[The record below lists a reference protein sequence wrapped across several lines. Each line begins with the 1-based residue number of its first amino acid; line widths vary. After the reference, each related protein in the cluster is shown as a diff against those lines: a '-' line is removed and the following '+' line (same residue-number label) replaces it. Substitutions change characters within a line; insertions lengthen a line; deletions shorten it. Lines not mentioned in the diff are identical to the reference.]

1 MDRTLPAI
9 PAIRRFAGALLALVA
24 GATGVAGA
32 QDAVIRGTVR
42 SERGEPLESVH
53 VLAPE
58 LAIQTVTSAS
68 GTYVV
73 SIPAARMHGQT
84 VVLHFRSAR
93 FLPEDRSVL
102 VRSGVEDVDVR
113 LLPDGHGPEPAIAT
127 RPDGAPPAA
136 TPVPVTR
143 LETADLPLPELDP
156 LRQLAGR
163 MPGALVVGASG
174 RPGASPGA
182 LLGGIRSL
190 DASGISQVPLY
201 IVDGVLVYSGMPA
214 IDGQDID
221 HIDVVTRSA
230 AAPQYGSRAA
240 NGVINVTTKSGAP
253 STRAFGV
260 HFRSEMGANDIERGF
275 PLARQHALLMDA
287 TGGRFCIADATEPLC
302 ARTLDWAAE
311 TARVNG
317 VSGDSAATPAPLVLD
332 PTEVLTPAELRQTFV
347 SRYWPTPVYDVAREV
362 TRSAPFVHSSADIA
376 GRVGGTAYYASASQT
391 RERSSLRSLDGATRY
406 TARLNLDQRLGS
418 SLSLAFRSFYG
429 RDRADGFDQENGGSL
444 FYAITQQPA
453 SANLLARD
461 SLGRL
466 YARPNILTG
475 GMWTPNPLLYTTGNG
490 VTDELTTERVLGGA
504 NLRWAP
510 VPWLDVEGSAGYDR
524 RTDRWDYAVQ
534 PGFRTPGYVWPSVS
548 GEAEVVRWRDETRS
562 AALDV
567 TVRRSFGTEISTVWT
582 IRVLTERHEA
592 TVRDDQWRLSQRTG
606 GLPPDTTWSGYTTVQ
621 ASQRL
626 TGLSGGAS
634 VTYKGRYVA
643 DLLLRR
649 DRYSYGE
656 QHPHATL
663 ARAAF
668 AYRMSAERWWPL
680 TASVGEFSLRASLGR
695 TGSVPGYAVSSQDLL
710 AGVTASPDLRG
721 QTVTERAIGADLEL
735 FHRVGVDVTYARS
748 VTSDFITSVPYAAG
762 TGFSRWALA
771 NIGSLRNTTWEMSV
785 HIPIVSTRDLT
796 WAWRFNYDRSR
807 AVFGKLDVPPF
818 SYGYAGV
825 QPGISYMVARE
836 GERFGTLYG
845 YYVLHGAADC
855 GKLPAPF
862 SADCG
867 TANSAFQVN
876 SDGYLVWVGKDRAG
890 NAFSTGDGL
899 ARNLWMTALPAAAA
913 PWGVQLNWGMPISY
927 RDSIGAR
934 QMVPLG
940 SALPDWHFS
949 VSQDLRWRRLRVF
962 ALLEAV
968 IGRKLWNLPRHMAYL
983 DLTARDVEQR
993 GVDPALAK
1001 PIGYYYRSGPPES
1014 GAGIGG
1020 LYQTLDPYNGTVEDA
1035 SFAKLRELSVSW
1047 HLGGIAGVGNWDVSV
1062 IGRNVF
1068 TITRFRGFDP
1078 EVGIASGPQ
1087 SAYTP
1092 NAVEPYT
1099 FPNLRTVTLALS
1111 TSF

>member
-1 MDRTLPAI
+1 MDRTLS
-9 PAIRRFAGALLALVA
+9 AIRRVAGALLALVA
-24 GATGVAGA
+24 GATGIAGA
-32 QDAVIRGTVR
+32 QDVVIRGTVR
-42 SERGEPLESVH
+42 SALGAPLAAVSVS
-53 VLAPE
+53 APE
-58 LAIQTVTSAS
+58 LAIQAVTTAT
-68 GTYVV
+68 GTYVLI
-73 SIPAARMHGQT
+73 IPAARVHAQT
-84 VVLHFRSAR
+84 VTLQFRAAG
-93 FLPEDRSVL
+93 FVPGTRSV
-102 VRSGVEDVDVR
+102 VATGGTHSVDVR
-113 LLPDGHGPEPAIAT
+113 L
-127 RPDGAPPAA
+127 RPDVNGADAGGTA
-136 TPVPVTR
+136 GGLDGTSGIASPVPVTR
-143 LETADLPLPELDP
+143 LDATDLPVPEVDP

-163 MPGALVVGASG
+163 VPGLLVVGASG

-190 DASGISQVPLY
+190 DGSGISQAPLY
-201 IVDGVLVYSGMPA
+201 IVDGVLVYGGMPA

-230 AAPQYGSRAA
+230 AAPLYGSRAA
-240 NGVINVTTKSGAP
+240 NGVITVTTKSGAP

-260 HFRSEMGANDIERGF
+260 HFRSEAGANDIERGF

-287 TGGRFCIADATEPLC
+287 SGRRFCIADATEPLC

-317 VSGDSAATPAPLVLD
+317 FPGDSAATPAPLVLD
-332 PTEVLTPAELRQTFV
+332 PSGVLTAAALRQNFV

-376 GRVGGTAYYASASQT
+376 GRVGGTGYYASASQT
-391 RERSSLRSLDGATRY
+391 RERGSLRSLDGATRY

-429 RDRADGFDQENGGSL
+429 RDRADGFGQENGGSL
-444 FYAITQQPA
+444 FQWVTQQPA
-453 SANLLARD
+453 SADLLARD

-466 YARPNILTG
+466 YARSNILTG
-475 GMWTPNPLLYTTGNG
+475 GMWSPNPLLYTTGNG

-504 NLRWAP
+504 SLRWAP
-510 VPWLDVEGSAGYDR
+510 VPWLDVEGSASYDR
-524 RTDRWDYAVQ
+524 RTDRWDYAVP
-534 PGFRTPGYVWPSVS
+534 PGFRTPGYVWPLAPD
-548 GEAEVVRWRDETRS
+548 EADATQWRDETRS

-567 TVRRSFGTEISTVWT
+567 TLRRRFGTDLSTVW
-582 IRVLTERHEA
+582 IFRVLSERQRA
-592 TVRDDQWRLSQRTG
+592 TARTDRWLLSPRGG
-606 GLPPDTTWSGYTTVQ
+606 GLPPDTSASAYTMAE
-621 ASQRL
+621 ASRRL
-626 TGLSGGAS
+626 TGMSAGAS
-634 VTYKGRYVA
+634 FTYRGRYVA

-649 DRYSYGE
+649 DRYSFGA

-663 ARAAF
+663 ARAAL

-680 TASVGEFSLRASLGR
+680 AAEVGEFSLRAALGR

-710 AGVTASPDLRG
+710 AGVAALPDLRG
-721 QTVTERAIGADLEL
+721 ETTTERAIGADLEL
-735 FHRVGVDVTYARS
+735 FHRVGVDVTYSRS
-748 VTSDFITSVPYAAG
+748 VTSDFMTSVPYAAG
-762 TGFSRWALA
+762 TGFSRWALS
-771 NIGSLRNTTWEMSV
+771 NIGSLGNTTWEMSV

-807 AVFGKLDVPPF
+807 AVFGQLDVPPF
-818 SYGYAGV
+818 FYGYAGE
-825 QPGISYMVARE
+825 QPSGSYMLARE

-845 YYVLHGAADC
+845 TYVLRGAADC
-855 GKLPAPF
+855 AKLPAPF
-862 SADCG
+862 ASDCG

-890 NAFSTGDGL
+890 NAFSPGDGL

-968 IGRKLWNLPRHMAYL
+968 IGRKLWNLPRHAAYY

-1020 LYQTLDPYNGTVEDA
+1020 LYQTLAPYNGTVEDA

-1047 HLGGIAGVGNWDVSV
+1047 HLGGIAGVGSWDVSL

-1078 EVGIASGPQ
+1078 EVGIAGGPQ